1 MAVRKETEQA
11 GLTVNHPH
19 TTGRIYG
26 GVGCTIAVLLAVLL
40 TLFAPLGA
48 APAWA
53 QEPTDGI
60 TQPSAS
66 PVALQIEEITPVV
79 TDSSGFAVR
88 VTIENHGT
96 AAIEHARLAVRTNA
110 QYNFVSRSDVQA
122 WAEGAAMI
130 PTPDEL
136 LTLDVG
142 TVEAD
147 GVRTVHGELHADAG
161 QLRALTAWGPRP
173 LTLELIGEDGGA
185 LPGTTPLQ
193 TFLTRS
199 QAGLHGE
206 RTPAI
211 NLTVAMPLTSHDW
224 KTNTAVTDGLL
235 SSGSGS
241 VRPSDAVTLGADDAR
256 ALKAK
261 DELAARFEHLQIVGD
276 PLVLRAVGTPHVQAI
291 SQPGMFDMTTYARVG
306 DASAYTRAGITDQGW
321 RAETGV
327 NLLRSALGD
336 EGAQT
341 RAIAWQGE
349 GSWTM
354 QALNTARA
362 QGYETVVATRDFALQ
377 DDATAT
383 TETYRVPTDHGEVT
397 VLTAQSTLSAL
408 AQQQPTSAQAS
419 AEQTDAGRLQRLI
432 AQSAFYQMEQPYES
446 RSLLVCLGEST
457 NSAFVTSLMTALNS
471 ASWVHL
477 ASIDELATA
486 ESAIEPSQMPDLIN
500 QYVGQQMPAVSTALE
515 ALNALARSRDDIERF
530 NTSILVAGQSAQ
542 AADGSSPSAAVQES
556 GTASPQS
563 PPSASSSASAQASA
577 RLSADAWAQYLLQA
591 HDAFA
596 LPALSPHAS
605 ARTAM
610 VDGAQRFADALL
622 SRITLVPSGSL
633 NVVSETASMPVTVS
647 NKLPYPISVRVSS
660 LTDSMEIVTSRLS
673 DVEVAPNS
681 EAQTSFVVRVS
692 TSGTTVA
699 REQLLDRH
707 DQPFG
712 AVQQTTITSSLQLS
726 DKSGIAIIALAVV
739 LGLLGLWRQFHR
751 KKDPDE

>member
-40 TLFAPLGA
+40 TLFAPLGS
-48 APAWA
+48 APVWA
-53 QEPTDGI
+53 QDPTDGV
-60 TQPSAS
+60 TQPSAT
-66 PVALQIEEITPVV
+66 PVALHIEEITPVI
-79 TDSSGFAVR
+79 TDTSGFAVR
-88 VTIENHGT
+88 ATIENHG
-96 AAIEHARLAVRTNA
+96 AAAVEHARLAVRTNA
-110 QYNFVSRSDVQA
+110 QYNFISRSDVQA
-122 WAEGAAMI
+122 WAEGTAMI

-136 LTLDVG
+136 LMIDVG
-142 TVEAD
+142 TVETD
-147 GVRTVHGELHADAG
+147 GARTVHGELHADAA
-161 QLRALTAWGPRP
+161 QLQALTAWGPRP
-173 LTLELIGEDGGA
+173 LALELIGEDGDP

-211 NLTVAMPLTSHDW
+211 NLTVAMPLTSHSW
-224 KTNTAVTDGLL
+224 QANTAVTDRLL
-235 SSGSGS
+235 SSGSSG
-241 VRPSDAVTLGADDAR
+241 VRPSDAVTLGADDVR

-261 DELAARFEHLQIVGD
+261 DELAARFGHLQIVGD
-276 PLVLRAVGTPHVQAI
+276 PLVLRAIGTPHVQAI
-291 SQPGMFDMTTYARVG
+291 SQPGMFDVTTYARMG
-306 DASAYTRAGITDQGW
+306 DAGAYTRAGINDQAW

-336 EGAQT
+336 ERAQA

-354 QALNTARA
+354 QALDTARA

-383 TETYRVPTDHGEVT
+383 TETYHVPTDHGEVT
-397 VLTAQSTLSAL
+397 VLTAQSTLSTL
-408 AQQQPTSAQAS
+408 AQQRPTSAQAS

-446 RSLLVCLGEST
+446 RSLLVCLGESA
-457 NSAFVTSLMTALNS
+457 NSAFVTSLMTALGS

-477 ASIDELATA
+477 ASLDELAAA
-486 ESAIEPSQMPDLIN
+486 EPAIGPSLMPDLIN
-500 QYVGQQMPAVSTALE
+500 QVVGQQMPAVSSALE

-530 NTSILVAGQSAQ
+530 NTSILVTGQPAQ
-542 AADGSSPSAAVQES
+542 APDGSAPSASPQESGEAGAKASPSAA
-556 GTASPQS
+556 P
-563 PPSASSSASAQASA
+563 SASAQPDA

-605 ARTAM
+605 ARAAM
-610 VDGAQRFADALL
+610 VTGARRFTDTLL
-622 SRITLVPSGSL
+622 GRITLVPSGSL

-673 DVEVAPNS
+673 DVDVGPNS

-707 DQPFG
+707 DKPFG

-726 DKSGIAIIALAVV
+726 DKSGIAIIAIAVV

>member
-53 QEPTDGI
+53 QEPTDGV
-60 TQPSAS
+60 TQPSAN
-66 PVALQIEEITPVV
+66 PVALRIEEITPVI
-79 TDSSGFAVR
+79 TDASGFTVR
-88 VTIENHGT
+88 VTIGNHGT

-122 WAEGAAMI
+122 WAEGAAMV

-136 LTLDVG
+136 LTIDVG
-142 TVEAD
+142 TVEA
-147 GVRTVHGELHADAG
+147 GSARTVQGELHADAG

-173 LTLELIGEDGGA
+173 LVLELVGEDGTP
-185 LPGTTPLQ
+185 LPGAAPLQ

-211 NLTVAMPLTSHDW
+211 NLTVAMPLTSHNW
-224 KTNTAVTDGLL
+224 KTDTAVTDRLL
-235 SSGSGS
+235 SSGSSG
-241 VRPSDAVTLGADDAR
+241 VRPSGAVTLGADDVR

-291 SQPGMFDMTTYARVG
+291 SQPGMFDVTTYARIG
-306 DASAYTRAGITDQGW
+306 DAGSYTRAGISDQSW

-336 EGAQT
+336 ERAQT
-341 RAIAWQGE
+341 RAVAWQGE

-354 QALNTARA
+354 QALDTARA

-397 VLTAQSTLSAL
+397 VLTAQSTLSEL

-446 RSLLVCLGEST
+446 RSLLICLGESA
-457 NSAFVTSLMTALNS
+457 NSTFVTSLMTALGN

-477 ASIDELATA
+477 ASLEELATA
-486 ESAIEPSQMPDLIN
+486 EPTIESGQMPDLIN
-500 QYVGQQMPAVSTALE
+500 QVVGQQMPSVSSALE
-515 ALNALARSRDDIERF
+515 ALNALARSRDDLERF
-530 NTSILVAGQSAQ
+530 NTSILVTGQPAQATDGSGQSA
-542 AADGSSPSAAVQES
+542 SPQGP
-556 GTASPQS
+556 GTAGPQ
-563 PPSASSSASAQASA
+563 PSASTSAQADA

-605 ARTAM
+605 ARGAM
-610 VDGAQRFADALL
+610 VTGAQRFADALL
-622 SRITLVPSGSL
+622 GRITLVPSGSL

-673 DVEVAPNS
+673 DVEVGPNS

-707 DQPFG
+707 NQPFG

-726 DKSGIAIIALAVV
+726 DKSGIAIIAIAVA